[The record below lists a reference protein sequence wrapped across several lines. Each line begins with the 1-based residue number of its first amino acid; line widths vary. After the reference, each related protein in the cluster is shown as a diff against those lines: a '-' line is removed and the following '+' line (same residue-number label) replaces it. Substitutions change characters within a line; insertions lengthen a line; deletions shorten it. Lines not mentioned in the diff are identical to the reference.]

1 MVGRVSFLVAVTVS
15 SAGTFVLMSQLFG
28 LDYGGVR
35 LSAAAG
41 EQEHLVAT
49 WGERWRR
56 EEDRKEG

>member
-35 LSAAAG
+35 LPAAAG
-41 EQEHLVAT
+41 EEKHLLAT
-49 WGERWRR
+49 SVRNGGE
-56 EEDRKEG
+56 EERKEG